1 MEEVTNQEMQL
12 RTSPSLGN
20 LGKALSLAQAEYP
33 TVAKN
38 KTATVQMKAGGRYSY
53 RYADIADVI
62 AAVAPV
68 NAKHGLCFF
77 QIPQTK
83 NNQHQL
89 VSTVLHES
97 GEFIEGILDLE
108 PADRSPQSLGSAI
121 TYARRYALS
130 AMLGVVSE
138 EDEDGKLATQGSTNG
153 NATSTRSKNTKAV
166 QAATA
171 SNQEA
176 STPATELSFIFSSA
190 GITDTTEQKMMVA
203 AAMEDLGIE
212 IEDPKKPPLLRTLD
226 PEMAGHVVAQVKLN
240 LTPKEE
246 A

>member
-1 MEEVTNQEMQL
+1 MTEIINNQVVANESVT
-12 RTSPSLGN
+12 RSASIKN
-20 LGKALSLAQAEYP
+20 LAKALSLAQAEYP

-83 NNQHQL
+83 NKQHQL

-121 TYARRYALS
+121 TYGRRYALG
-130 AMLGVVSE
+130 AMLGVVTE
-138 EDEDGKLATQGSTNG
+138 EDEDGKLATEGS
-153 NATSTRSKNTKAV
+153 RSESKARTQPAESSVTAQVAKARSVLTALMRDAGLNKQDGLDYCSMVVGRDIADKN
-166 QAATA
+166 
-171 SNQEA
+171 
-176 STPATELSFIFSSA
+176 ELSLEELMA
-190 GITDTTEQKMMVA
+190 VA
-203 AAMEDLGIE
+203 TKL
-212 IEDPKKPPLLRTLD
+212 KT
-226 PEMAGHVVAQVKLN
+226 PEA
-240 LTPKEE
+240 
-246 A
+246 